1 MLSQDEYNRYWEMVM
16 ERLLRD
22 KELRVGQVMYN
33 ALYHLNSEVAEG
45 VVGSGNDPF
54 YDDSRIMGFIGYI
67 KPKVK

>member
-1 MLSQDEYNRYWEMVM
+1 MLSQEEYNRYWEMVM

-33 ALYHLNSEVAEG
+33 ALYKLNESVANEVVEAG
-45 VVGSGNDPF
+45 VDPF
-54 YDDSRIMGFIGYI
+54 YDDSRIMGFIEYI

>member
-1 MLSQDEYNRYWEMVM
+1 MLSQEEYNRYWEMVM

-33 ALYHLNSEVAEG
+33 ALYKLNSKVAEG

-54 YDDSRIMGFIGYI
+54 YDDSRIMGFIEYI